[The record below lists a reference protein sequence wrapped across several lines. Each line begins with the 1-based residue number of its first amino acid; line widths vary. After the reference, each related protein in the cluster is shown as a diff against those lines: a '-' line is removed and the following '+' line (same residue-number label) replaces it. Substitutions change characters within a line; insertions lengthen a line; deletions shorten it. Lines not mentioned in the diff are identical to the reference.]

1 MDRMTLTRND
11 EPIVCIVGPTATGKT
26 AVAVDLAREI
36 HGEVISADSMAIYK
50 GMDIGTAKPTMR
62 ERSLATFHLVDVV
75 DPDESFNVARF
86 SQLAEQAYQQILTN
100 NRRTILAGGT
110 GLYIRAFLEGF
121 NLTETPGEPMLRQ
134 ALEERA
140 RREGVASLHEEL
152 CRVDAEAGRRIHPN
166 DRIRIIRA
174 LEVHH
179 RTGIPISV
187 QHKRDKENRTPKKAL
202 KFALNLDRETLYSRI
217 DERVQRMIADG
228 LEEEVRSLL
237 ARGVPTNSQSMRSLG
252 YKEMVRYIQGEI
264 DHPTAVELIKS
275 NTRKFAK
282 RQLVWFRA
290 DADLIWLE
298 VKGME
303 SYQVA
308 RMILSLL

>member
-1 MDRMTLTRND
+1 MALSRDD
-11 EPIVCIVGPTATGKT
+11 ERIVCIVGPTATGKT
-26 AVAVDLAREI
+26 AVAVDLACAI
-36 HGEVISADSMAIYK
+36 NGEVISADSMAIYR
-50 GMDIGTAKPTMR
+50 GMDIGTAKPTVE
-62 ERSLATFHLVDVV
+62 ERSLARFHLVDVA
-75 DPDESFNVARF
+75 DPEESFNVARF
-86 SQLAEQAYQQILTN
+86 NQLAEEAYQQILAN
-100 NRRTILAGGT
+100 NGRTILAGGT

-121 NLTETPGEPMLRQ
+121 NLTETPGEPIFRQ
-134 ALEERA
+134 TLVERA
-140 RREGVASLHEEL
+140 ERDGVASLYAEL

-179 RTGIPISV
+179 RTGIPISI
-187 QHKRDKENRTPKKAL
+187 QHKKDKESRRPKKAL

-217 DERVQRMIADG
+217 NERVQRMIADG
-228 LEEEVRSLL
+228 LEDEVRSLL
-237 ARGVPTNSQSMRSLG
+237 ERGVPTNSQSMRSLG
-252 YKEMVRYIQGEI
+252 YKEMASYIRGEI

-308 RMILSLL
+308 RMILSHL

>member
-1 MDRMTLTRND
+1 MALSRDD
-11 EPIVCIVGPTATGKT
+11 ERIVCIVGPTATGKT
-26 AVAVDLAREI
+26 AVAVDLACAI
-36 HGEVISADSMAIYK
+36 NGEVISADSMAIYR
-50 GMDIGTAKPTMR
+50 GMDIGTAKPTVE
-62 ERSLATFHLVDVV
+62 ERSLARFHLVDVA
-75 DPDESFNVARF
+75 DPEESFNVARF
-86 SQLAEQAYQQILTN
+86 NQLAEEAYQQILAN
-100 NRRTILAGGT
+100 NGRTILAGGT

-121 NLTETPGEPMLRQ
+121 NLTETPGEPIFRQ
-134 ALEERA
+134 TLVERA
-140 RREGVASLHEEL
+140 ELDGVASLYAEL

-179 RTGIPISV
+179 RTGIPISI
-187 QHKRDKENRTPKKAL
+187 QHKKDKESRRPKKAL

-217 DERVQRMIADG
+217 NERVQRMIADG
-228 LEEEVRSLL
+228 LEDEVRSLL
-237 ARGVPTNSQSMRSLG
+237 ERGVPTNSQSMRSLG
-252 YKEMVRYIQGEI
+252 YKEMASYIRGEI

-303 SYQVA
+303 SYQVV
-308 RMILSLL
+308 RMILSHL